1 MPKRALRTFLLFAA
15 ANCFVFV
22 IIGFVDMLTGR
33 QSRRD
38 QQVSVLGYEAKNDT
52 RSPIQ
57 EYEVERLMTE
67 RQKEVEERCEE
78 VLTPEEMHQ
87 PPNSKEFLISD
98 KYQLV
103 WCNVFKAASST
114 WLNNFLLMYDL
125 KIKKILTRNSPVEQA
140 RKFYHRPSVEVLDSC
155 LTQYNYTSFIIV
167 REPFQRLISAF
178 RDKLETD
185 RNEFYK
191 SLRCQIKL
199 NFGDGRRTGKLRG
212 WSRDCLPSFS
222 EFIEY
227 LLDEEAHGRSPNEH
241 WAPYYRFC
249 SPCQVHFTYIL
260 HFETLTQ
267 DEAFLLKK
275 VPGLS
280 DVLKPQKLHNSHT
293 NYDNVIH
300 NYFRQLTRTQLQGLL
315 DIYSKDF
322 TIFGYKHEKY
332 FDYVT
337 TSS

>member
-1 MPKRALRTFLLFAA
+1 
-15 ANCFVFV
+15 
-22 IIGFVDMLTGR
+22 MLTGR

-185 RNEFYK
+185 RNEFY
-191 SLRCQIKL
+191 
-199 NFGDGRRTGKLRG
+199 N
-212 WSRDCLPSFS
+212 